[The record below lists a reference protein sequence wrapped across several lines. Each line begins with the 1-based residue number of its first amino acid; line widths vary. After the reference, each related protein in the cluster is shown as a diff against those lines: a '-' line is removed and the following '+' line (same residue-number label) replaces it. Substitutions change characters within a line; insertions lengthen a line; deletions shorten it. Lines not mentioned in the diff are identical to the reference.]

1 MRCTINLHGPRGYI
15 QTNVSHS
22 VNPNSF
28 SLYHFWGEGRGGVGG
43 GGGGGG
49 IPRDFCFQS
58 NFFPLAFP
66 ANRIWSGGGVRIDGY
81 RGYRLCP

>member
-1 MRCTINLHGPRGYI
+1 M
-15 QTNVSHS
+15 
-22 VNPNSF
+22 
-28 SLYHFWGEGRGGVGG
+28 G

-58 NFFPLAFP
+58 NFFSLAFP
-66 ANRIWSGGGVRIDGY
+66 SNRIWSGGGVRIDGY